1 MKNYIVVV
9 KPGVNP
15 NNEIAVSTNEGGM
28 ESQVL
33 FKNLYDEDIN
43 EASLLAEE
51 QNPRLKELKDEMS
64 RTYTIKIDE
73 KDEGNILQELKNNG
87 LIETLEEDEENYQS
101 FSPNDPML
109 PSLYGLKKMQVDTVW
124 NNNIM
129 GQDIIVA
136 VVDSGIDINHAD
148 LKANLWDDGNGNNG
162 FNVINGGNDLT
173 DESHHGTHVSGTIG
187 AVVNNNTGVAGV
199 APLCKIMAI
208 KGLQG
213 ERGSGL
219 ASNLAKGIRKA
230 VDNSARVINNSW
242 GPGRSAEVH
251 KAIEYAHLHNVVVVF
266 AAGNE
271 NLTVNQEDAAA
282 NPLVISVGATDEND
296 NKGTF
301 SNHGPFVTVSAPGV
315 AILSTVPDDN
325 YVSLNGTS
333 MASPHVA
340 GLVAL
345 MFSKNNTLKPDQIK
359 NLIVTNCDPFV
370 PVPIVP
376 MGSGRVNAA
385 KTIAATP

>member
-101 FSPNDPML
+101 FSPNDPKL
-109 PSLYGLKKMQVDTVW
+109 PSLYGLRKMQVDTVW

-136 VVDSGIDINHAD
+136 VVDSGIDIDHED
-148 LKANLWDDGNGNNG
+148 LKNNLWDDGNGNNG

-213 ERGSGL
+213 PRGSGL

-230 VDNSARVINNSW
+230 VDNNARVINNSW
-242 GPGRSAEVH
+242 GPGRSTEVH
-251 KAIEYAHLHNVVVVF
+251 KAIEYAHLLNVVVVF
-266 AAGNE
+266 AAGNDDI
-271 NLTVNQEDAAA
+271 TVSPQDAAG
-282 NPLVISVGATDEND
+282 NQFVISVGATDDND
-296 NKGTF
+296 NKGSF
-301 SNHGPFVTVSAPGV
+301 SNHGQLVTVSAPGV
-315 AILSTVPDDN
+315 DILSTVPGNN
-325 YVSLNGTS
+325 YDSLNGTS

-385 KTIAATP
+385 KTIAAI